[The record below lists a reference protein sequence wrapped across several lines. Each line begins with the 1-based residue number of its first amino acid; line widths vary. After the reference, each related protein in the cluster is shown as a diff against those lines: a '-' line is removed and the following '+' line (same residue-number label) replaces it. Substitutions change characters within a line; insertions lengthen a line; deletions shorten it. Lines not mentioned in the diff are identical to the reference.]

1 MATTDESKRRVR
13 RTAIG
18 ATLLVTAGLGVAIG
32 SNPFPATQH
41 PASPQLA
48 ALTAREKAL
57 VRRATVVNARSA
69 QQWHVYRVQL
79 AARQKQIKAVTLAN
93 AHISAQAPAGGSS
106 GGGASTASGVSY
118 VAAAPVASTRTS

>member
-18 ATLLVTAGLGVAIG
+18 ATLLLTAGLGVAIG
-32 SNPFPATQH
+32 SNPFPATQR

-57 VRRATVVNARSA
+57 VQRAAVVNAKSA
-69 QQWHVYRVQL
+69 RQWRTYRVQL
-79 AARQKQIKAVTLAN
+79 AARQRQIKAVTLAN
-93 AHISAQAPAGGSS
+93 ARVGAQSPAGASS
-106 GGGASTASGVSY
+106 GGGSTASGVSY
-118 VAAAPVASTRTS
+118 VAAAPVASTKTS

>member
-18 ATLLVTAGLGVAIG
+18 ATLLLTAGLGVAIG
-32 SNPFPATQH
+32 SNPFPATQQA
-41 PASPQLA
+41 PSPQLA

-57 VRRATVVNARSA
+57 AQRANVVNARNA
-69 QQWHVYRVQL
+69 QQWHTYRVQL
-79 AARQKQIKAVTLAN
+79 AARQKQIRAVTLAN
-93 AHISAQAPAGGSS
+93 ARISAQAPVGTSS
-106 GGGASTASGVSY
+106 GGGSSASGASY

>member
-18 ATLLVTAGLGVAIG
+18 ATLLLTAGLGVAIG
-32 SNPFPATQH
+32 SNPFPANQH
-41 PASPQLA
+41 APSPQMA

-57 VRRATVVNARSA
+57 VQRAAVVNAQST
-69 QQWHVYRVQL
+69 QQWRTYRVQL
-79 AARQKQIKAVTLAN
+79 AARQKQIKAAALSNVTVG
-93 AHISAQAPAGGSS
+93 AQGPAGVSS
-106 GGGASTASGVSY
+106 GGGSSASNVSY